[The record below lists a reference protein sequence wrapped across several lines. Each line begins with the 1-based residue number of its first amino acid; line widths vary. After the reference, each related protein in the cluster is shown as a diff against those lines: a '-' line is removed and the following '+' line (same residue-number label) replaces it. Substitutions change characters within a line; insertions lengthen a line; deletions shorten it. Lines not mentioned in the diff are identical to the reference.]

1 MDSGASLPDG
11 TEVGRWRIV
20 AFVARGGSGEVYRAA
35 ETDGPRTAA
44 LKILHRTDDA
54 AVARFGREVQVLSEL
69 RDRAFPVFFE
79 SGTFGGRPWYATEFL
94 QPLDL
99 PATDRAVAR
108 FIVAVCRGAG
118 ALHALGYVHRDIKPA
133 NILFRDDEPVL
144 IDLGLLKKAET
155 PALHAGGTVSVVDG
169 RPVGVGTPG
178 FAAPEQFMGG
188 EISPAADIHAIGVL
202 ARVCFGGRPPRV
214 WRSIIRRATSSLPDE
229 RYPDVATLARAVR
242 LRHLPTTLGAAA
254 VAVAL
259 ATGAAVLWSNGARS
273 SARDAAIEARE
284 TAPSIPSPPSASPLA
299 QAFAAVAESAFDP
312 DWANDYRAT
321 LAAVEQASKTP
332 GDIPDSLVQRLVFES
347 KNGICNIDQGGIVF
361 QISSYNKRYPSR
373 AKPMP
378 KPSDFAPLLT
388 DMLTRRNTREP
399 LARGEYL
406 AFRRKFFGIVG
417 MELQSVFN
425 RLVVAV
431 FPEQFVPPADTAH
444 LAKCQGALAARH
456 YISPMVP
463 ETDETAW
470 FEHSAHIV
478 RELRSGLSGVPGLN
492 PAMLA
497 RFVWVVGM
505 GNVEAAPP
513 TPRPAAVTI
522 PAAKPAPEPP
532 AEPAPKPQT
541 EEQKQ
546 VAAPEP
552 ATRSARK
559 SDGTGRDM
567 DETTA
572 ESEAAR
578 AERLVTEG
586 VEAYRRG
593 ALGPAG
599 NKLWPALELSRNLVR
614 RFGDKYSLI
623 LAKANVAYAEFHHL
637 TNPDISN
644 ATPLVYVGAGI
655 ELLEKLPERNEGE
668 VKANLGR
675 AVALQKKILAD
686 KGLKF
691 VYSKQLNQKR
701 LVSRNR
707 KNVARLAEDMVRIPG
722 RDYEICKSEVT
733 QALWK
738 EIMGEF
744 MKDARAA
751 AKEDPEHLKNMV
763 AGLEGIENPS
773 FAKGG
778 DLPVTNVSVS
788 DIEQFLSWLNNL
800 PEVKFYGVT
809 YRLPTAEEWEYAC
822 LAGGTNGFC
831 RLADGTQITPETLG
845 EVAWFAG
852 NSGNKPHPVCK
863 KKPNAFG
870 LYDMHG
876 NVAEFT
882 STRNPE
888 AMFDHIWKGNAYN
901 GKDLTAFRADF
912 SPSTFSSLRHNIAG
926 FRLAR

>member
-1 MDSGASLPDG
+1 MLDKEATTEEWLRGHTPIGNGASLPDG

-20 AFVARGGSGEVYRAA
+20 AFVARGGSGEVYRAV
-35 ETDGPRTAA
+35 ETEGSRTAA

-54 AVARFGREVQVLSEL
+54 AVARFTREVQVLSEL

-94 QPLDL
+94 QPLDM
-99 PATDRAVAR
+99 PATDRSVAR

-118 ALHALGYVHRDIKPA
+118 ALHKLGFVHRDIKPA
-133 NILFRDDEPVL
+133 NILFRKDEPVL

-155 PALHAGGTVSVVDG
+155 PALHVGGTVSVVDG

-178 FAAPEQFMGG
+178 YAAPEQFMGG
-188 EISPAADIHAIGVL
+188 EISPTADIHAIGVL
-202 ARVCFGGRPPRV
+202 ASACFGGRPPRA
-214 WRSIIRRATSSLPDE
+214 WRAIIRRATSSLPGE
-229 RYPDVATLARAVR
+229 RYPDVAALARAVR
-242 LRHLPTTLGAAA
+242 LRHLPTALGAAA
-254 VAVAL
+254 VAVAI
-259 ATGAAVLWSNGARS
+259 ATGAAVLWSNGVRS
-273 SARDAAIEARE
+273 SARDAAIETRE
-284 TAPSIPSPPSASPLA
+284 TPPSIPSPPSASPLA

-399 LARGEYL
+399 LVRDEYL

-431 FPEQFVPPADTAH
+431 FPEQFVPPADSAH
-444 LAKCQGALAARH
+444 LAKCQGALTARH

-470 FEHSAHIV
+470 FERSEHIV
-478 RELRSGLSGVPGLN
+478 QELRSGLSGVSGLE

-497 RFVWVVGM
+497 RFVWVVGL

-513 TPRPAAVTI
+513 PTQPEVEPKPATTPTPE
-522 PAAKPAPEPP
+522 PAAK
-532 AEPAPKPQT
+532 PAPKPQT

-552 ATRSARK
+552 ATQSARK

-572 ESEAAR
+572 ESKAAR
-578 AERLVTEG
+578 TARLV
-586 VEAYRRG
+586 
-593 ALGPAG
+593 LG
-599 NKLWPALELSRNLVR
+599 ET
-614 RFGDKYSLI
+614 DSLQ
-623 LAKANVAYAEFHHL
+623 
-637 TNPDISN
+637 T
-644 ATPLVYVGAGI
+644 
-655 ELLEKLPERNEGE
+655 
-668 VKANLGR
+668 
-675 AVALQKKILAD
+675 KILAD

-691 VYSKQLNQKR
+691 VYSKQLNEKR
-701 LVSRNR
+701 LVSKNR

-733 QALWK
+733 QSLWK

-763 AGLEGIENPS
+763 AGLEGIETPS
-773 FAKGG
+773 FVKGG

-788 DIEQFLSWLNNL
+788 DIEKFLSWLNNL
-800 PEVKFYGVT
+800 PEVKFYGVK

-901 GKDLTAFRADF
+901 GEDPTAFRADS
-912 SPSTFSSLRHNIAG
+912 SPSTFSGLRHNIAG

>member
-1 MDSGASLPDG
+1 MLDKEATTEEWLRGHTPIGNGASLPDG

-20 AFVARGGSGEVYRAA
+20 AFVARGGSGEVYRAV
-35 ETDGPRTAA
+35 EVDGQRMAA
-44 LKILHRTDDA
+44 LKILHRTDAA
-54 AVARFGREVQVLSEL
+54 AVARFAREVQVLSEL

-94 QPLDL
+94 QPLDM

-118 ALHALGYVHRDIKPA
+118 ALHARGFVHRDIKPA
-133 NILFRDDEPVL
+133 NILFRKDEPVL

-155 PALHAGGTVSVVDG
+155 PALHTGGTVSVVDG

-178 FAAPEQFMGG
+178 YAAPEQFMGG

-202 ARVCFGGRPPRV
+202 ASVCFGGRPPRA
-214 WRSIIRRATSSLPDE
+214 WRAIIRRATSSLPGE
-229 RYPDVATLARAVR
+229 RYPDVAALARAVR

-259 ATGAAVLWSNGARS
+259 ATGAAVLWSNGVRS
-273 SARDAAIEARE
+273 SARDAAMETRE

-399 LARGEYL
+399 LVRDEYL

-431 FPEQFVPPADTAH
+431 FPEQFVPPADSAH
-444 LAKCQGALAARH
+444 LAKCQGALTARH
-456 YISPMVP
+456 YISPIVP

-470 FEHSAHIV
+470 FERSEHIV
-478 RELRSGLSGVPGLN
+478 QELRSGLSGVSGLE

-497 RFVWVVGM
+497 RFVWVVGL

-513 TPRPAAVTI
+513 PTQPEVEPNPAT
-522 PAAKPAPEPP
+522 PP
-532 AEPAPKPQT
+532 ASNPQT
-541 EEQKQ
+541 EEQPK
-546 VAAPEP
+546 APVP
-552 ATRSARK
+552 
-559 SDGTGRDM
+559 
-567 DETTA
+567 
-572 ESEAAR
+572 ESTPR
-578 AERLVTEG
+578 
-586 VEAYRRG
+586 
-593 ALGPAG
+593 
-599 NKLWPALELSRNLVR
+599 PALEPTSEFAPKSKRGHVSDDEEPIIASERLRNKLADQGRNLP
-614 RFGDKYSLI
+614 
-623 LAKANVAYAEFHHL
+623 NV
-637 TNPDISN
+637 
-644 ATPLVYVGAGI
+644 TPNQIRNV
-655 ELLEKLPERNEGE
+655 LEKL
-668 VKANLGR
+668 
-675 AVALQKKILAD
+675 D
-686 KGLKF
+686 KG
-691 VYSKQLNQKR
+691 
-701 LVSRNR
+701 
-707 KNVARLAEDMVRIPG
+707 MVPIPG
-722 RDYEICKSEVT
+722 RDFEMCKFELT
-733 QALWK
+733 QSIW
-738 EIMGEF
+738 EPI
-744 MKDARAA
+744 
-751 AKEDPEHLKNMV
+751 
-763 AGLEGIENPS
+763 AGFNPS
-773 FAKGG
+773 KEKGP
-778 DLPVTNVSVS
+778 DIPVSNVTMA
-788 DIEQFLSWLNNL
+788 DIEEFLENLNDL
-800 PEVKFYGVT
+800 PEVRASGRK

-852 NSGNKPHPVCK
+852 NSNNRPHPVCAK
-863 KKPNAFG
+863 APNAFG

-882 STRNPE
+882 SSRRPND
-888 AMFDHIWKGNAYN
+888 MFEYIWKGNAYN
-901 GKDLTAFRADF
+901 GEKPNGFRADL
-912 SPSTFSSLRHNIAG
+912 SPSLTYGISYYIAG